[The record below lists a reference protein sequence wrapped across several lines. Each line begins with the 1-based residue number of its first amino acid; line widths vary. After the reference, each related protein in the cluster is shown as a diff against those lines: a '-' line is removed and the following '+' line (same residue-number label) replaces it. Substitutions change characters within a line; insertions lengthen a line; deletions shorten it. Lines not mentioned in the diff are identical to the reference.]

1 MSQTVPPR
9 SATRLED
16 TWNVT
21 SVFPSDD
28 DWEAELNAVNAEI
41 DGLTSYRGQL
51 GSTATVLA
59 EWLHHAHRLENRVS
73 RVYLYASMLH
83 DVDTAA
89 PGATARRDK
98 AVALHTRALSAMAF
112 AEPEILEIGFDQL
125 RSWQDEQPDLVIYA
139 HYFEELEERAAHVRS
154 AEVEELLGMVNEPFS
169 SATRIHGTFADA
181 DLRFQAAQTSSGT
194 AVDVAQGNLGALL
207 TSADRELR
215 RTAWEHYADA
225 FLANKNTLAGFL
237 ATGVKQHVFVARARR
252 YGSSLETALAPHR
265 IPVEV
270 FHNLV
275 NTFRKHLPTWHHYWA
290 LRRRALGYDSL
301 HVYDIKAPLTDT
313 MPDVSFTQAVE
324 WISAGMAPLGDAYV
338 AVMRR
343 GLTEQRWVDIYP
355 NQGKRSG
362 AYSHGVP
369 GTHPFILMSFNND
382 IFGLSTLAHELG
394 HAMHSYYAWQNQPLV
409 SSGYSLFVAEV
420 ASNFN
425 QALVR
430 GHLLQESN
438 DRAFQIAVIEEAMSN
453 FHRYFFIMPTL
464 ARFELEIHERVERGE
479 PLTADSMIALMNALF
494 AEGYGTEV
502 VSDPERIGI
511 TWAQFPSHLYSPFYV
526 YQYATGISA
535 AHALAGGVL
544 SGSADAAENYR
555 QFLKA
560 GGSLYPL
567 DALKLA
573 GVDMLS
579 SEPVEQ
585 TFRVLG
591 DMVERL
597 DQLLGSVGQV

>member
-1 MSQTVPPR
+1 MSQIVQPR
-9 SATRLED
+9 SAIRLED

-21 SVFPSDD
+21 SVFPTDESWD
-28 DWEAELNAVNAEI
+28 AEI
-41 DGLTSYRGQL
+41 DAVGLVLDGLPNYQGRL
-51 GSTATVLA
+51 GSSPAVLA
-59 EWLHHAHRLENRVS
+59 EWLDLAFRLENRVS

-83 DVDTAA
+83 DIDTAA

-98 AVALHTRALSAMAF
+98 AVALYSRALSTMAF
-112 AEPEILEIGFDQL
+112 AEPEILQIGFDRL
-125 RSWQDEQPDLVIYA
+125 HSWQDEHPDLTIYA
-139 HYFEELEERAAHVRS
+139 HYFEELEERQAHIRS

-169 SATRIHGTFADA
+169 SATRVHGTLADA
-181 DLRFQAAQTSSGT
+181 DLRFQPAKTGSGT
-194 AVDVAQGNLGALL
+194 EVDVAQGNLSALL

-225 FLANKNTLAGFL
+225 FLAHKNTLAGVL
-237 ATGVKQHVFVARARR
+237 ATGVKQHVFIARARH
-252 YGSSLETALAPHR
+252 YGSSLESALAPHR

-275 NTFRKHLPTWHHYWA
+275 NTFRQHLPTWHRYWA
-290 LRRRALGYDSL
+290 LRRRVLGYDSL
-301 HVYDIKAPLTDT
+301 HVYDIKAPLADT
-313 MPDVSFTQAVE
+313 MPHVSFAQAVE
-324 WISAGMAPLGDAYV
+324 WVSAGMAPLGDEYV
-338 AVMRR
+338 EVMRR

-362 AYSHGVP
+362 AYSHGVA
-369 GTHPFILMSFNND
+369 GTYPFILMSFNDD

-394 HAMHSYYAWQNQPLV
+394 HAMHSYYAWQHQPLV
-409 SSGYSLFVAEV
+409 YSSYSLFVAEV

-430 GHLLQESN
+430 GHLLQQTG

-479 PLTADSMIALMNALF
+479 PLTADSMIALMNTLF

-502 VSDPERIGI
+502 VNDAERIGI

-535 AHALAGGVL
+535 AHALAKEVL
-544 SGSADAAENYR
+544 GGSASAADNYR
-555 QFLKA
+555 RFLKA

-579 SEPVEQ
+579 TEPVES
-585 TFRVLG
+585 TFAVLD
-591 DMVERL
+591 DMVARL
-597 DQLLGSVGQV
+597 EQLLDGTEAV